1 MSKEATICFSII
13 FVSVLYSFFLSRAW
27 RSGRVWSGSLYRRD
41 QEPVSFYIVFATHVF
56 VAMVALG
63 TSLWALYIRGD

>member
-1 MSKEATICFSII
+1 MSKEAAICFSII

-27 RSGRVWSGSLYRRD
+27 RNGRVWSGSLYRRD
-41 QEPVSFYIVFATHVF
+41 QEPVSFYIAFATHVF
-56 VAMVALG
+56 VTIVALG